1 MIGRNF
7 KFANYLSQGSS
18 KCLLHNNFIGTYLS
32 RYNNSDSQSINRKLA
47 TIDPKLKET
56 ILNLF
61 SRTRNC
67 ELSMP
72 LPLGAISLAIDINQ
86 KLATIN
92 PKLNGMINQ
101 SQIKGDNPLPDYQ
114 TGNDY
119 SFEVSGKD

>member
-1 MIGRNF
+1 
-7 KFANYLSQGSS
+7 
-18 KCLLHNNFIGTYLS
+18 
-32 RYNNSDSQSINRKLA
+32 
-47 TIDPKLKET
+47 
-56 ILNLF
+56 
-61 SRTRNC
+61 
-67 ELSMP
+67 MP

-119 SFEVSGKD
+119 SFEVSGKDLAVSILTKVYFFSLD